1 MKGESGPAQG
11 AASEAP
17 GAEAGGGGGARI
29 GARGGAGSSAKA
41 SPGRRSRSLSRRR
54 ALAAAATAAAAS
66 PAASSAS
73 ASKDAWEPG
82 QESPPQGSTESL
94 AEQQGGA
101 DYAGSAGQAA
111 SGQAASGQAASAR
124 GARSPVRTVSSPRP
138 TKLGRKAPSPARGAH
153 FFLQASE
160 AGRSSDGSGGGARS
174 AHAPQLSGDAG
185 ALPGLRTTPHD
196 SEKDPEKGD
205 FVLEDDASVH
215 SGHSFQRFLDAE
227 FGDVA
232 GAAHP
237 FAHGNLPPAA
247 RSAEAAA
254 RADASQLPSR
264 QRWANATAGSAM
276 APVMRVE
283 DDHGYGSSDDDSGF
297 GGSSGMGLTGGPY
310 LRSGGG
316 GGVGVAMTPT
326 SGGRLVHPS
335 HATHMHDFSGD
346 LSSQD
351 GYSHSGSAGALP
363 PLYEG
368 EYAASDSRAG
378 FGGRG
383 HGLSDGDIDEAD
395 PESFRGRDDS
405 GGSGGV
411 GGGSGGSG
419 SGGDGGD
426 DIDDTRSVA
435 SDVSFGSAYSYSSSV
450 SSLSLGSTT
459 GSLRSERSV
468 RSERSTKTGSAARG
482 LRGQLREQGH
492 AEHRSLSGARGGQPG
507 GQPGSSQRGRQ
518 HQAGAAPTSTGVPG
532 AKGPDATHGPSNS
545 GSKRSGPEQETQI
558 PTGAR
563 AEAKDIDGSGHPLPK
578 AKFHV

>member
-111 SGQAASGQAASAR
+111 SGQAASAR

-153 FFLQASE
+153 FFLLASE

-185 ALPGLRTTPHD
+185 ALPVLRTTPHD

-205 FVLEDDASVH
+205 FVLEDDASGH

-237 FAHGNLPPAA
+237 FAHGNLSPAA

-297 GGSSGMGLTGGPY
+297 GGSSGMGLMGGPY

-378 FGGRG
+378 FW
-383 HGLSDGDIDEAD
+383 
-395 PESFRGRDDS
+395 
-405 GGSGGV
+405 GS
-411 GGGSGGSG
+411 
-419 SGGDGGD
+419 
-426 DIDDTRSVA
+426 RP
-435 SDVSFGSAYSYSSSV
+435 
-450 SSLSLGSTT
+450 
-459 GSLRSERSV
+459 RP
-468 RSERSTKTGSAARG
+468 
-482 LRGQLREQGH
+482 Q
-492 AEHRSLSGARGGQPG
+492 
-507 GQPGSSQRGRQ
+507 
-518 HQAGAAPTSTGVPG
+518 
-532 AKGPDATHGPSNS
+532 
-545 GSKRSGPEQETQI
+545 
-558 PTGAR
+558 
-563 AEAKDIDGSGHPLPK
+563 
-578 AKFHV
+578 